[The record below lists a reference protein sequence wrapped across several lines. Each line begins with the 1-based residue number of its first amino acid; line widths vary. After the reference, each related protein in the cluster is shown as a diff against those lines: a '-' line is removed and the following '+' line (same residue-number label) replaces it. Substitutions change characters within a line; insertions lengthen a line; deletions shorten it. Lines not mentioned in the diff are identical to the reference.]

1 LIIFV
6 STIIIVGFMN
16 HKKNT
21 GHGILIGNDRNGA
34 YSLFPH
40 SFVYPKPGY
49 FLDETLYYGVG

>member
-1 LIIFV
+1 
-6 STIIIVGFMN
+6 MN